1 MPGAFDLLQ
10 AHSLWIAIP
19 LALLPAALNLWWTHR
34 LPTGDDTALP
44 ERHMALT
51 QRVSAATTSC
61 AIGIGIV
68 AGWHALWIVP
78 LQILALVCTTHRTR
92 QRLFGETWP
101 LHRYLLW
108 RLRMFGGV
116 WAYWVCLALTPALVV
131 YTPHPLRWWAA
142 AAAFVV
148 LASWNRWYMRVLLF
162 VLGATRLTRSDLDE
176 RFQHVFRRARVDAPE
191 IWRVG
196 CGGGTLMNAL
206 ALPSLTGNGV
216 LFFDLLLERL
226 SVEEITAILAHEVAH
241 LEHYTP
247 RLRRLWLI
255 GLGAIALL
263 VLVGA
268 MGDVWNDVPSWLPVL
283 SIAAVV
289 GGLALRA
296 QRLRPKETEA
306 DLRAVDLCENPEAL
320 VSGLTHVYAANRIPR
335 RWSARTEERATHPSL
350 AKRIADIR
358 RHAQTADP
366 VAAPA
371 AERVVVAS
379 PEPGRWAL
387 IEDDRLTFL
396 WTGAG
401 ETAAAGDL
409 VERAQRLERL
419 LFTDLVELR
428 LAAGRGGALALTAM
442 DRHARRFSLAV
453 HERDAADVE
462 AALDRVDHLIAPS
475 HPRSSRVRIGER
487 LTAFVALMMSSAFG
501 AFAAILVPALLVLRR
516 PTRRLMI
523 ALSTALIG
531 AASAF
536 AVKADVS
543 YAGMLVLA
551 MLSALALWE
560 ARALHHDET
569 TGDLTA
575 WRWIEPVAFTLPV
588 VVGVALIAVDTR
600 NLFDLHVS
608 VRDRAWFAASTMA
621 LAAFWWCSPAAHSRR
636 IASYMAVVAAAAI
649 VVGCPWFL
657 VNVVRDDLVASM
669 PVLEERTVSLEAG
682 SKQTVDGWFDS
693 VSLAPDGDTFLL
705 SADAEDDEETEDE
718 FQSRRQFLVG
728 AASGWSRSLEAPQ
741 AVLVDANRVLAWERT
756 ANGGRL
762 HVDDAR
768 TGRETWTLPIESEG
782 IWSLQA
788 APDGRWRAVTRHG
801 RKMTRIDG
809 RVGSSDTRDTTWTI
823 PVGEGYADAR
833 VGEGPFALGIVSTW
847 RQLLIAEPHEEWRTT
862 TRLVRASLENQTN
875 IATSHLGVECPMSP
889 IGVDTI
895 VCVSFD
901 GRWSRFWRFDPDS
914 GRLSGAGQRYGRL
927 WGLRQITGTLLAAR
941 AGVQSIFIDLDE
953 RASTTLLHSRGACS
967 VNDVAVAAGTIAMA
981 CAGPDTTDVTFYRLP
996 ESVHQYA
1003 AVGDQRGAVHEVR
1016 AR

>member
-10 AHSLWIAIP
+10 AHSLWIAVP

-78 LQILALVCTTHRTR
+78 LQILALVCATHRTR

-101 LHRYLLW
+101 LRRYLLW

-263 VLVGA
+263 VLLGA

-320 VSGLTHVYAANRIPR
+320 ISGLTHVYTANHIPR
-335 RWSARTEERATHPSL
+335 RWSASTEERATHPSL

-358 RHAQTADP
+358 RHAQAADP
-366 VAAPA
+366 LPA

-379 PEPGRWAL
+379 PERGLWAL
-387 IEDDRLTFL
+387 IENDRLTFL
-396 WTGAG
+396 WTGVD
-401 ETAAAGDL
+401 ETTAASDL

-419 LFTDLVELR
+419 AFADLRELR
-428 LAAGRGGALALTAM
+428 LAAGRGGSLALTAM

-453 HERDAADVE
+453 HERDAADVQ
-462 AALDRVDHLIAPS
+462 AALDRVDHLIVAS
-475 HPRSSRVRIGER
+475 HPGSGRLHIGER
-487 LTAFVALMMSSAFG
+487 LTAFVALIMSSAVG
-501 AFAAILVPALLVLRR
+501 AFAGVVVPALLVLRR
-516 PTRRLMI
+516 PTRRLMM
-523 ALSTALIG
+523 ALSIALIG
-531 AASAF
+531 TALAL
-536 AVKADVS
+536 AVTGDNA
-543 YAGMLVLA
+543 YAEMLVLA
-551 MLSALALWE
+551 VLSALALWE
-560 ARALHHDET
+560 ARGVHHDEAP
-569 TGDLTA
+569 GDPTA
-575 WRWIEPVAFTLPV
+575 WQWIEPLAFALPAV
-588 VVGVALIAVDTR
+588 LGIALIAVDTR
-600 NLFDLHVS
+600 DLFDLHVAI
-608 VRDRAWFAASTMA
+608 RDQAWFVASTLA
-621 LAAFWWCSPAAHSRR
+621 LAAFWWLSPAAHSRR
-636 IASYMAVVAAAAI
+636 IASCVAVVAVAAI
-649 VVGCPWFL
+649 VVSCPWFL
-657 VNVVRDDLVASM
+657 TSVVRDDLVASM
-669 PVLEERTVSLEAG
+669 PILEG
-682 SKQTVDGWFDS
+682 
-693 VSLAPDGDTFLL
+693 
-705 SADAEDDEETEDE
+705 
-718 FQSRRQFLVG
+718 
-728 AASGWSRSLEAPQ
+728 
-741 AVLVDANRVLAWERT
+741 
-756 ANGGRL
+756 
-762 HVDDAR
+762 
-768 TGRETWTLPIESEG
+768 
-782 IWSLQA
+782 
-788 APDGRWRAVTRHG
+788 
-801 RKMTRIDG
+801 
-809 RVGSSDTRDTTWTI
+809 
-823 PVGEGYADAR
+823 
-833 VGEGPFALGIVSTW
+833 
-847 RQLLIAEPHEEWRTT
+847 
-862 TRLVRASLENQTN
+862 
-875 IATSHLGVECPMSP
+875 
-889 IGVDTI
+889 
-895 VCVSFD
+895 
-901 GRWSRFWRFDPDS
+901 
-914 GRLSGAGQRYGRL
+914 
-927 WGLRQITGTLLAAR
+927 
-941 AGVQSIFIDLDE
+941 
-953 RASTTLLHSRGACS
+953 
-967 VNDVAVAAGTIAMA
+967 
-981 CAGPDTTDVTFYRLP
+981 
-996 ESVHQYA
+996 
-1003 AVGDQRGAVHEVR
+1003 
-1016 AR
+1016 